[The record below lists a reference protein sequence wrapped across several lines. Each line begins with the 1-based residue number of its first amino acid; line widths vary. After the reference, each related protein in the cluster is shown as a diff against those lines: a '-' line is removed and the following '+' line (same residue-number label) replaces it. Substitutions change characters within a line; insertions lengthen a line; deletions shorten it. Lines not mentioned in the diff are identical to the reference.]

1 MQTWETK
8 EVINSKFQGFMQ
20 LILSHNY
27 IVFLFVL
34 KFYEK
39 KKQRAYKN
47 GRDFMKKIPGFI

>member
-34 KFYEK
+34 KFYEE
-39 KKQRAYKN
+39 KN
-47 GRDFMKKIPGFI
+47 RGHIKMVEIL